1 MELFYVAVV
10 LFVVTTSLT
19 ESCNTKW
26 RKILENDASG
36 STVTGSKED
45 LVKAVL
51 GGAQV
56 RVYVPEWGYLTSLQ
70 NLQAISNNICGQAV
84 FHISKAAYDRFQTNA
99 YWYFLNLCSTGNAH
113 ASRWLVGEHKHI
125 QHEPETKYSLG
136 MQWFIRK
143 LGCSQDP
150 DLSNTEDGTVVSGN
164 VLTLANAVRSGFDIR
179 AVDRRIGYAFGI
191 DNLDISINNGTVA
204 AQSLWHVS
212 QQQSGNHFE
221 FQPDSYWWFTIWS
234 TGGHVDITRWSIGD
248 HSSRGDTLLKEPVDW
263 FSDPCWMLAYQHKEN
278 GTLADGSLELLVS
291 AVLGGHRVRI
301 VRGGY
306 SIEADQINVRAGHVN
321 AQVLSHVSK
330 LSITSFQENVYWYWQ
345 ELSTTG
351 SVRTVRYNVGENTN
365 RGNTIA
371 AEEMS
376 WYIDTRKWRK
386 VYGTD
391 LQGFLTFGNKV
402 ELANAVREG
411 AEVRYRLYV
420 KDRPNEAIVMQADNL
435 AVNSDGNVGA
445 MHVRSVSAANIGSSE
460 VEFQAN
466 PYWWF
471 TIVSTTGRVDMSRWT
486 VGEHVDRGHSDEI
499 MGVDW
504 FVNE

>member
-1 MELFYVAVV
+1 MELFNITVM
-10 LFVVTTSLT
+10 LLLVTTTLA

-26 RKILENDASG
+26 LKILENDEFG
-36 STVTGSKED
+36 LIVTGSKED

-51 GGAQV
+51 VGAQV

-70 NLQAISNNICGQAV
+70 NLHTITNEICGQAV
-84 FHISKAAYDRFQTNA
+84 FHISKFAYDRFLSNA
-99 YWYFLNLCSTGNAH
+99 YWYFLNLCSTGNVH
-113 ASRWLVGEHKHI
+113 ASRWMVGEHTQLHVK
-125 QHEPETKYSLG
+125 PETKYNLG
-136 MQWFIRK
+136 MQWFVRK
-143 LGCSQDP
+143 LGCREEP
-150 DLSNTEDGTVVSGN
+150 LLSHTEDGTVISGN

-179 AVDRRIGYAFGI
+179 AVDRRLGYTFAI
-191 DNLDISINNGTVA
+191 DNLDISINSSSVS

-212 QQQSGNHFE
+212 EQRSGNHFV

-234 TGGHVDITRWSIGD
+234 TNGYVHITRWSIGD
-248 HSSRGDTLLKEPVDW
+248 HSNRGDSVINEPIDW
-263 FSDPCWMLAYQHKEN
+263 FSDPCWMLAYQSYEN

-291 AVLGGHRVRI
+291 AVLSGHRVRI

-306 SIEADQINVRAGHVN
+306 SVEADQINVRGGQVS

-330 LSITSFQENVYWYWQ
+330 ANITSFQENVYWYWQ

-351 SVRTVRYNVGENTN
+351 SVRTIRYNVGENTN
-365 RGNTIA
+365 RGNSIA
-371 AEEMS
+371 VEEMA

-386 VYGTD
+386 VYGTNI
-391 LQGFLTFGNKV
+391 QGISTFGNKV
-402 ELANAVREG
+402 DLAKAVREG

-420 KDRPNEAIVMQADNL
+420 KDHPNDSILMQADNL

-445 MHVRSVSAANIGSSE
+445 MHVRSVSLVNIETSE

-471 TIVSTTGRVDMSRWT
+471 TIVSTTGRVDISRWT
-486 VGEHVDRGHSDEI
+486 VGEHVDRGHSNEV